1 MPNLLNLKKQPAPV
15 IIEKVILKKRSVF
28 VEIIKLIT
36 VIAISS
42 GVIWMVSHAQVNN
55 TPKADK
61 AQQPMQNRA
70 AVLEA
75 FLAHMPTELSTQ
87 DQTTLT
93 TEITDAITTINS
105 NNATSSFV
113 FATST
118 PHAKMKNATSTLRAQ
133 NKNTTSTKLTKE
145 ARQQLASSTRASIKA
160 SMMSKQKTQQQARM
174 KKSKGNTANILLVS
188 AKIQAINQ
196 LLRPQ
201 QNNFAPKVASSS
213 PFALNFSTTPV
224 SSDTLHQIVIAN
236 STSTI
241 QAILKGIQSDRMK
254 ARQEKMQEMMSKMK
268 IARLA
273 KLATTTP
280 EVATSTEEVATTT
293 EEVAT
298 STPTQ
303 TASVIDAL
311 PVASSTD
318 ITATTTDNIATST
331 EPVASSTLEVASTTE
346 SIATTTEPIV
356 APEPAP
362 VVDPAPAS
370 ETPTP
375 TDPAPEPQP

>member
-15 IIEKVILKKRSVF
+15 IIEKIVLKKRSVF
-28 VEIIKLIT
+28 VETAKLIT
-36 VIAISS
+36 VIAVSS
-42 GVIWMVSHAQVNN
+42 GIIWAVSNAQVD
-55 TPKADK
+55 KSSK

-70 AVLEA
+70 SQLEN

-196 LLRPQ
+196 LLHPQ
-201 QNNFAPKVASSS
+201 QNNFVPKFASSS
-213 PFALNFSTTPV
+213 PFAQFALNFSIAPV
-224 SSDTLHQIVIAN
+224 SPDTLHQIVIAN

-241 QAILKGIQSDRMK
+241 QAVFKGIQSDRMK
-254 ARQEKMQEMMSKMK
+254 MRQEKIQEMMSKMK
-268 IARLA
+268 LA
-273 KLATTTP
+273 KHAKIATTTP

-293 EEVAT
+293 
-298 STPTQ
+298 PTQ

-311 PVASSTD
+311 PVATSSDTTASST
-318 ITATTTDNIATST
+318 
-331 EPVASSTLEVASTTE
+331 VASSTPDIASSTEVVASSTPEVASTTE
-346 SIATTTEPIV
+346 SIATTTEPII
-356 APEPAP
+356 AP
-362 VVDPAPAS
+362 VVDPVSAVETPAPVVEAPAS
-370 ETPTP
+370 ES
-375 TDPAPEPQP
+375 QP